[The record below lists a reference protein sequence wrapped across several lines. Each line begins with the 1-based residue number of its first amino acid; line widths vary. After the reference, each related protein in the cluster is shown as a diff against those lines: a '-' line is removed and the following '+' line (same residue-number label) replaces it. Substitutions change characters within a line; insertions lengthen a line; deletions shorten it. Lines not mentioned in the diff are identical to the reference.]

1 MQRIT
6 DIWQDLVTR
15 TRSDPNAAIRE
26 REQLERL
33 ERVSAA
39 FQNLYWTRIL
49 SLEPAPGSLAAS
61 ADRRRHRGLERAR
74 RGEPLGQLGP
84 QGALRPQGLR
94 QRQSC
99 SDQGGIPARRGE
111 LAALGLPVHRP
122 ARKHS
127 RKGQSRGRGF
137 DRRGRRRCHS

>member
-49 SLEPAPGSLAAS
+49 SL
-61 ADRRRHRGLERAR
+61 
-74 RGEPLGQLGP
+74 
-84 QGALRPQGLR
+84 
-94 QRQSC
+94 
-99 SDQGGIPARRGE
+99 
-111 LAALGLPVHRP
+111 
-122 ARKHS
+122 
-127 RKGQSRGRGF
+127 
-137 DRRGRRRCHS
+137 